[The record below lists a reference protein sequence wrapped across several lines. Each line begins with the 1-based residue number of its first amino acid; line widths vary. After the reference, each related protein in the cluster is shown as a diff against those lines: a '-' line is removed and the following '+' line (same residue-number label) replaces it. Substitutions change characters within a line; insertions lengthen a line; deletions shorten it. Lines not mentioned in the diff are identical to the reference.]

1 LVFWWRG
8 PSAAATTI
16 KVGEKGQKD
25 MAAVDRSFSD
35 LLQDII
41 RNVQEIVRSE
51 VRLAKTEIRE
61 EAVKA
66 RASLALLGA
75 GALTGFFAI
84 LFLLLMIAS
93 ALALVMPNWAAALV
107 VGAALAVAAGVML
120 MGGVKSMQRVH
131 PKPERTVE
139 TIKENIEW
147 AKQQTK

>member
-1 LVFWWRG
+1 
-8 PSAAATTI
+8 
-16 KVGEKGQKD
+16 

-61 EAVKA
+61 EAAKTKA
-66 RASLALLGA
+66 SMVLLGA
-75 GALTGFFAI
+75 GAVTGLFAI
-84 LFLLLMIAS
+84 LFLLLMIVS

-120 MGGVKSMQRVH
+120 AGGVKSFQRIH
-131 PKPERTVE
+131 PTPDRTVE
-139 TIKENIEW
+139 TIKENIQW

>member
-1 LVFWWRG
+1 
-8 PSAAATTI
+8 
-16 KVGEKGQKD
+16 

-61 EAVKA
+61 EAVKTK
-66 RASLALLGA
+66 ASLVLLGA

-120 MGGVKSMQRVH
+120 TGGVKSFERIH
-131 PKPERTVE
+131 PTPERTVE

-147 AKQQTK
+147 AKRQTK

>member
-1 LVFWWRG
+1 
-8 PSAAATTI
+8 
-16 KVGEKGQKD
+16 

-61 EAVKA
+61 EAAKTK
-66 RASLALLGA
+66 ASLVLLGA
-75 GALTGFFAI
+75 GALTGFLAI

-120 MGGVKSMQRVH
+120 MGGVKSFQRIH
-131 PKPERTVE
+131 PAPERTVQ

>member
-1 LVFWWRG
+1 
-8 PSAAATTI
+8 
-16 KVGEKGQKD
+16 
-25 MAAVDRSFSD
+25 MAAVDRSFSE
-35 LLQDII
+35 LLHDII

-51 VRLAKTEIRE
+51 VRLAKIEIRE
-61 EAVKA
+61 EAAKT
-66 RASLALLGA
+66 RASLVLLGA

-93 ALALVMPNWAAALV
+93 ALALVMANWAAALV

-120 MGGVKSMQRVH
+120 MGGVKSFQRIH
-131 PKPERTVE
+131 PTPQRTVE

>member
-1 LVFWWRG
+1 
-8 PSAAATTI
+8 
-16 KVGEKGQKD
+16 
-25 MAAVDRSFSD
+25 MAAVDRSLSD

-61 EAVKA
+61 EAAKT
-66 RASLALLGA
+66 RASLVLLGA

-120 MGGVKSMQRVH
+120 TGGVKSFQRIH
-131 PKPERTVE
+131 PTPERTVE

>member
-1 LVFWWRG
+1 
-8 PSAAATTI
+8 
-16 KVGEKGQKD
+16 

-35 LLQDII
+35 LLQEII

-61 EAVKA
+61 EVVKTK
-66 RASLALLGA
+66 ASLVLLGA

-93 ALALVMPNWAAALV
+93 ALASVMPNWAAALV
-107 VGAALAVAAGVML
+107 VGGALAVAAGVML
-120 MGGVKSMQRVH
+120 MGGLKSFQRIH
-131 PKPERTVE
+131 PVPERTVE
-139 TIKENIEW
+139 TVKENIEW

>member
-1 LVFWWRG
+1 
-8 PSAAATTI
+8 
-16 KVGEKGQKD
+16 

-35 LLQDII
+35 LLQEII

-61 EAVKA
+61 EVVKTK
-66 RASLALLGA
+66 ASLVLLGA

-93 ALALVMPNWAAALV
+93 ALASVMPNWAAALV
-107 VGAALAVAAGVML
+107 VGGAFAVAAGVML
-120 MGGVKSMQRVH
+120 MGGVKSFQRIH
-131 PKPERTVE
+131 PVPERTVE
-139 TIKENIEW
+139 TVKENIEW

>member
-1 LVFWWRG
+1 
-8 PSAAATTI
+8 
-16 KVGEKGQKD
+16 

-61 EAVKA
+61 EAAKTKA
-66 RASLALLGA
+66 SMLLLGA
-75 GALTGFFAI
+75 GAVTGLFAI
-84 LFLLLMIAS
+84 LFLLLMIVS
-93 ALALVMPNWAAALV
+93 ALALIMPNWAAALL

-120 MGGVKSMQRVH
+120 AGGVKSFQRIH
-131 PKPERTVE
+131 PTPERTVE
-139 TIKENIEW
+139 TIKENIQW